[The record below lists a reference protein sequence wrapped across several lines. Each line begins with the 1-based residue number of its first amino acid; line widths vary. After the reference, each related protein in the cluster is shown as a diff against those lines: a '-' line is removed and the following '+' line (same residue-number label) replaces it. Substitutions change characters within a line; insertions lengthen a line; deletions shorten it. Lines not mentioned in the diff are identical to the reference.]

1 MTYRDILYSKKDLAK
16 PTPSSAIKTLDVC
29 LDIGSTQTRSIC
41 FTPKTMSVDSEIV
54 TVDTGVKM
62 VRRSLSNLR
71 TDKTLEG
78 NLEVEVST
86 GNDVWHFVKGSMR
99 NRMVSDA
106 TKIASS
112 ISKLDQVYT
121 YQSAYFQ
128 IGLMVLLDAFQTG
141 IQASCYD
148 IKLTLALP
156 PEDLL
161 DSRQEMLKERLRGKA
176 VIKFPRKNL
185 SVNINITEIEL
196 YSEPVAV
203 AFNYSLNCN
212 DSVSQNLVF
221 LECGGRSKGAIVT
234 KQGTLVL
241 EGTTT
246 AMGGGENMLSAI
258 ADAVANRLHINLPDI
273 NAIRNCLD
281 TGIFVYGNDTVDIVN
296 EINEAKKMLA
306 SDCVDIISTALDR
319 TNTKLEE
326 VQKVVC
332 TGRSFKSSIRNGK
345 VVSPSLA
352 TFIAD
357 EFKYSQVPI
366 VFETYAE
373 DNPVVRGL
381 SYYAM
386 FKYQRD

>member
-1 MTYRDILYSKKDLAK
+1 MTYKEILYNKKELAK
-16 PTPSSAIKTLDVC
+16 PTPSSAIKTLDIC
-29 LDIGSTQTRSIC
+29 LDVGSTQTRSIC
-41 FTPKTMSVDSEIV
+41 FTPKTMGLDSEIV
-54 TVDTGVKM
+54 TIDTGVKP

-99 NRMVSDA
+99 NRMLNDA

-121 YQSAYFQ
+121 YQSIYFQ
-128 IGLMVLLDAFQTG
+128 IGLMALLDAFQTG
-141 IQASCYD
+141 IQSSCYD

-161 DSRQEMLKERLRGKA
+161 DSRQEMLKDRLKGKA
-176 VIKFPRKNL
+176 VVKFPRRNL
-185 SVNINITEIEL
+185 SVNINIVDIEL

-203 AFNYSLNCN
+203 AFNYSLNCD
-212 DSVSQNLVF
+212 DSASQNLVF

-246 AMGGGENMLSAI
+246 AMGGGENMLSTI
-258 ADAVANRLHINLPDI
+258 ADSVANRLHINLPDI
-273 NAIRNCLD
+273 NVIRNCLD
-281 TGIFVYGNDTVDIVN
+281 TGLFVYGNDTIDISD
-296 EINEAKKMLA
+296 EINEAKRVLA

-332 TGRSFKSSIRNGK
+332 TGRSFKPSVRNGK

-352 TFIAD
+352 TFIED
-357 EFKYSQVPI
+357 EFKYSKVPI

-386 FKYQRD
+386 YKYQRD